1 MVPLWRAARWW
12 TAAVVLAACPFL
24 FIVDRVVETRLSPVL
39 PGLAVL
45 FLLILLLPF
54 VLVELAARRYRRKDL
69 DWQTRRAD
77 RSARNG
83 RTALAIAAAWVVLW
97 FAVGT

>member
-1 MVPLWRAARWW
+1 M
-12 TAAVVLAACPFL
+12 LAAFPFL
-24 FIVDRVVETRLSPVL
+24 FIIDRVVETKLSPVL

-45 FLLILLLPF
+45 FLLILVLPF
-54 VLVELAARRYRRKDL
+54 ALVELSARRYRRKDL
-69 DWQTRRAD
+69 AWQTRRAD

-83 RTALAIAAAWVVLW
+83 RTAIAIAAAWVVLW